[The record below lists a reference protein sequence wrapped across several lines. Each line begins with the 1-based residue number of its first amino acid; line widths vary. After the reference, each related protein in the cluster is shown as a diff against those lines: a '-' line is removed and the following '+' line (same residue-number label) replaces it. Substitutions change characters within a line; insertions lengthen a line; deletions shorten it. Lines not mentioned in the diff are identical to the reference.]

1 VIFEECQA
9 KYQNSFSLLNYGI
22 TLIYDETKRN
32 FESALGYL
40 TKANLLN
47 PYNSEIWGYLM
58 YASLAL
64 GLDI

>member
-32 FESALGYL
+32 FE
-40 TKANLLN
+40 
-47 PYNSEIWGYLM
+47 
-58 YASLAL
+58 
-64 GLDI
+64 